1 MGDRKSRP
9 DRERRRNERRGE
21 FVEAARRAVAEY
33 GIGVSMDQIAAEAGV
48 TKPVLYRHFRD
59 KDDLYAAVAA
69 DFVQRLLAELATVLG
84 DSRDPTELL
93 RTGIDCYLAMVERDP
108 DLYRFL
114 TRSARNSVIDDLAG
128 RVSTQIAVVVGEQLR
143 EARRD
148 SGPAEAWAHGIVGM
162 VSAVGEWW
170 ITNPVIPRAALVQYL
185 LDLLWRGFAGM
196 APVRTDAGG
205 AGRPS

>member
-1 MGDRKSRP
+1 
-9 DRERRRNERRGE
+9 
-21 FVEAARRAVAEY
+21 
-33 GIGVSMDQIAAEAGV
+33 MDQIAAEAGV

-93 RTGIDCYLAMVERDP
+93 RTGIDCYLAMIERDP

-148 SGPAEAWAHGIVGM
+148 AGPAEAWAHGIVGM